1 MGVGKENVGIE
12 NITFLQHDLLAKGSD
27 AGTRINDDAART
39 TSDLKTGSIAAIFNG
54 IWARTSDASSGSPE
68 LEPKSSVIGHKIL
81 RVFKNVVFFLLVGNT
96 QCDSLHKKHMSKC
109 VLEFKVIPEAST
121 TEFADLKTE
130 VIRVRVSAPPE
141 KGKANKELIR
151 FIAKRL
157 GIPKTTVVLL
167 SGKTSRRK
175 RIQVNGIGKE
185 QVMRTLHGKE

>member
-1 MGVGKENVGIE
+1 
-12 NITFLQHDLLAKGSD
+12 
-27 AGTRINDDAART
+27 
-39 TSDLKTGSIAAIFNG
+39 
-54 IWARTSDASSGSPE
+54 
-68 LEPKSSVIGHKIL
+68 LEG
-81 RVFKNVVFFLLVGNT
+81 
-96 QCDSLHKKHMSKC
+96 
-109 VLEFKVIPEAST
+109 
-121 TEFADLKTE
+121 E
-130 VIRVRVSAPPE
+130 VIRVHVSAPPE